1 MGLDKWLKPEDTGKQ
16 SRGKINS
23 SIDGIEKKSEVEV
36 NKNLE
41 KPIKKLKK
49 YMLTCPNAK
58 CKYQKIVMKNQLTEK
73 DKVCPRCHK
82 AMKIKER

>member
-1 MGLDKWLKPEDTGKQ
+1 VGLDKWLKPEDTRKR
-16 SRGKINS
+16 SKDKRNS
-23 SIDGIEKKSEVEV
+23 SIDGRERKSEIDA

-41 KPIKKLKK
+41 IPLKKLKK

-82 AMKIKER
+82 AMKIKEK